1 MHKIIVSVFNDE
13 QAAFEGLT
21 ALKDLHRDGEITLY
35 ATSVV
40 KKSESGWVSLVQSDD
55 SGPVGLLAGL
65 VGGAL
70 VGLLGGPVGVAIGA
84 YAGSMGGALFD
95 MFNAGVGVDF
105 INEVVAQMAP
115 GKVAV
120 VADADETWV
129 TPVETRLGALGA
141 TTFRRLPDE
150 IIDEGLIRESQA
162 AKAELDQLQAELRTS
177 TGKARANVEAA
188 IEAQRTKLAT
198 IATRIDT
205 TLATQRSELEARLST
220 LRAQRAKAREQQ
232 KARIDARIDELKAS
246 YAARRAKLEQA
257 RELAKQSAALTRE
270 AILA

>member
-1 MHKIIVSVFNDE
+1 MHKVIVSVFDGE
-13 QAAFEGLT
+13 QAAFEGLS

-40 KKSESGWVSLVQSDD
+40 KKDANGWISMLQSND

-65 VGGAL
+65 VGGSL

-84 YAGSMGGALFD
+84 YTGTVGGALFD
-95 MFNAGVGVDF
+95 MFNAGVGMDF
-105 INEVVAQMAP
+105 ISEVAAQMAP

-129 TPVETRLGALGA
+129 TPVETRLAALGA

-150 IIDEGLIRESQA
+150 VIDEGLVRESQA
-162 AKAELDQLQAELRTS
+162 ANAELEQLMTELRTS
-177 TGKARANVEAA
+177 TGQARAKVEGAIAA
-188 IEAQRTKLAT
+188 QQTKLAT
-198 IATRIDT
+198 IAARIDT
-205 TLATQRSELEARLST
+205 TLATQKSELEARIST
-220 LRAQRAKAREQQ
+220 LQAQRAKAREQQ
-232 KARIDARIDELKAS
+232 KTRIDARIEELKAS

>member
-1 MHKIIVSVFNDE
+1 MNKIIVSVFDNE
-13 QAAFEGLT
+13 TAAFKGVT
-21 ALKDLHRDGEITLY
+21 ALKDLHHDGDITLY

-40 KKSESGWVSLVQSDD
+40 QKAENGWVSVLQSDD
-55 SGPVGLLAGL
+55 SGPIGTLTGL
-65 VGGAL
+65 VGGGL

-84 YAGSMGGALFD
+84 YAGTMGGALFD
-95 MFNAGVGVDF
+95 MFNAGVGMDF
-105 INEVVAQMAP
+105 INEVAALMAP

-129 TPVETRLGALGA
+129 TPVETRMGALGA
-141 TTFRRLPDE
+141 TTFRISPEEVLD
-150 IIDEGLIRESQA
+150 DGLVRESEA
-162 AKAELDQLQAELRTS
+162 ATAELNQLEAELRTS
-177 TGKARANVEAA
+177 TGEAKAKVQAK
-188 IEAQRTKLAT
+188 IEAQRTKLVT

-205 TLATQRSELEARLST
+205 TLATQRSEFEARLST
-220 LRAQRAKAREQQ
+220 LKAQRAKAREQQ

-246 YAARRAKLEQA
+246 HAARQAKLQQA

>member
-1 MHKIIVSVFNDE
+1 MHKIIVSVFDSE
-13 QAAFEGLT
+13 PSAFQGLT
-21 ALKDLHRDGEITLY
+21 ALKELHHDGDITLY

-40 KKSESGWVSLVQSDD
+40 KKADNGWVSVVQSDD

-65 VGGAL
+65 VGGGL

-84 YAGSMGGALFD
+84 YAGTLGGALFD
-95 MFNAGVGVDF
+95 MFNAGVGMDF
-105 INEVVAQMAP
+105 INEVAAEMAP

-129 TPVETRLGALGA
+129 TPVETRMGALGA

-150 IIDEGLIRESQA
+150 VIDDGLVRESQS
-162 AKAELDQLQAELRTS
+162 AKAELDQLENELRAS
-177 TGKARANVEAA
+177 TGEARAKVEAA
-188 IEAQRTKLAT
+188 IAAQRTKLAT

-205 TLATQRSELEARLST
+205 ALATQKSEFEARLST
-220 LRAQRAKAREQQ
+220 LKAQRAKAREQQ

-246 YAARRAKLEQA
+246 HAARRAKLEQA